1 MGHPFISIIVPAFNA
16 ERTLAACLESLV
28 SQRYPKSQYEI
39 LVVDN
44 NSRDRTASIIRSYGA
59 MYLSETTQ
67 QSSYAARNAGLR
79 HATGEIIAFTDADC
93 VADADWLAN
102 AVGCF
107 GDAGVGGVAGKIGNV
122 SPVTTV
128 QEYLQDALAQEGALG
143 HPYLP
148 YAQTANVLYRH
159 EVLKRVGAFEAG
171 WTSGGDADIA
181 WRMQRSTAYRL
192 VYCESAIVTHQ
203 HRCTRAGHLRQ
214 RWIWGYGEVLLYA
227 RYRDEYIRQGLGYGL
242 RVFLEDYRVLLL
254 VLRRWAQACLR
265 RSMARINAKDY
276 EYAVCDCLAE
286 IGRRIGRIHGSIRK
300 RIVYI

>member
-1 MGHPFISIIVPAFNA
+1 MGQPFISIIVPVFNG

-28 SQRYPKSQYEI
+28 SQRYPRSQYEI

-59 MYLSETTQ
+59 TYLRETTR
-67 QSSYAARNAGLR
+67 QSSYAARNTGLR
-79 HATGEIIAFTDADC
+79 HATGEMIAFTDADC

-107 GDAGVGGVAGKIGNV
+107 GDAGVGGVAGKVGNA

-159 EVLKRVGAFEAG
+159 EVLKRVGVFESG
-171 WTSGGDADIA
+171 WTSGGDADMA
-181 WRMQRSTAYRL
+181 WRMQRTTGYRL
-192 VYCESAIVTHQ
+192 VYCESAIVLHQ
-203 HRCTRAGHLRQ
+203 HRMTRHALFQQ
-214 RWIWGYGEVLLYA
+214 RRMWGRGEVLLYR
-227 RYRDEYIRQGLGYGL
+227 RYREAYLSHELVYG
-242 RVFLEDYRVLLL
+242 VQE
-254 VLRRWAQACLR
+254 CLR
-265 RSMARINAKDY
+265 NYGHLMRLMGQAAVAWGRTRVNKVNQKRY
-276 EYAVCDCLAE
+276 EFALCDCLGE
-286 IGRRIGRIHGSIRK
+286 LGNRIGRIEGSVLNR
-300 RIVYI
+300 VWYL